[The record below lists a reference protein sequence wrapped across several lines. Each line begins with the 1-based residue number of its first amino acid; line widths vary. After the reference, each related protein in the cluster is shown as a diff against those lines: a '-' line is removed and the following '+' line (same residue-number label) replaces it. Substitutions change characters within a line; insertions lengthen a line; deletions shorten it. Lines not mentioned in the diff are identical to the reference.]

1 MHGLDRWIN
10 HHWALFSMAVL
21 TLAAGWIWLSRPL
34 NHSLPA
40 GIPAPRQGFFAPDFS
55 LNTLDGE
62 QISLSGLR
70 GKVVLINFWATW
82 CPPCKTEMPALQ
94 AAYQAYRDQGLVV
107 LAVNTT
113 DQDEA
118 GAARQFAQSAGLT
131 FPLLADVKGEAFRQY
146 QVQALP
152 TSFFVDR
159 QGKIDEVV
167 VGGPM
172 AEALIRSRVEKLLK
186 EKP

>member
-1 MHGLDRWIN
+1 MRLLDHWIN
-10 HHWALFSMAVL
+10 RHWAAFSIAVL
-21 TLAAGWIWLSRPL
+21 TLAAGWIWISRPL

-62 QISLSGLR
+62 QVSLSGLR

-82 CPPCKTEMPALQ
+82 CPPCKTEMPAIQ

-118 GAARQFAQSAGLT
+118 DAARQFAQSAGLT
-131 FPLLADVKGEAFRQY
+131 FPLLADVNGDAFRRY

-159 QGKIDEVV
+159 QGKIAEVV

-186 EKP
+186 ENP